1 MEIKVYKTYEI
12 TEELWQKIADGFIES
27 FERNV
32 SPDRLRNSFCT
43 HNPLGYGYHA
53 VAMAENGEVAGYN
66 VFSPTFYKGNIK
78 VVVSGSTYVR
88 PQYRNESMFIFL
100 NMMRSLRKVVISDG
114 FNVEVGVP
122 NNNSRD
128 FAAKMLKLKYVGD
141 LNYYILPCKISKC
154 LNKPFLRFVDSF
166 VPCILYFHLWVQK
179 LWSSLFNTKE
189 KEVKYEIES
198 SEEYLK
204 ARFKGNYKHI
214 KKGDI
219 ESYYCLYD
227 EDGKNTAYLM
237 DFREKGKR
245 SSRSLNY
252 AVRTIQSNEHPDAIL
267 FVGLLRLKQFSLFKV
282 PKKFEP
288 KPLSLT
294 YYVLNNEDTERFSDM
309 DDMSNW
315 NFSLMNFDVR

>member
-88 PQYRNESMFIFL
+88 PQYRSESMFIFL
-100 NMMRSLRKVVISDG
+100 NMMRSLRKVVIGDG

-122 NNNSRD
+122 NHNSRD

-141 LNYYILPCKISKC
+141 LDYYILPCKISKC
-154 LNKPFLRFVDSF
+154 FNKPLLKLVDPFVTY
-166 VPCILYFHLWVQK
+166 ILILFLWVQK
-179 LWSSLFNTKE
+179 IWSSYFNNKE
-189 KEVKYEIES
+189 KEVKYEIET
-198 SEEYLK
+198 SEEDLE
-204 ARFKGNYKHI
+204 ARFSGNYKHI
-214 KKGDI
+214 KEDDI
-219 ESYYCLYD
+219 EAYYCLYD
-227 EDGKNTAYLM
+227 EEGKNAVYLM
-237 DFREKGKR
+237 DFREKGIR
-245 SSRSLNY
+245 SSKSLNY
-252 AVRTIQSNEHPDAIL
+252 AVRTIWSKERPDAIL
-267 FVGLLRLKQFSLFKV
+267 FVGLLRMKQLSLFKV
-282 PKKFEP
+282 PKKFDP

-294 YYVLNNEDTERFSDM
+294 YYVLNKEENDRFSDM
-309 DDMSNW
+309 DDISNW